1 MNYHQPFSE
10 LYRRYSKQIF
20 LFCNHHSRN
29 SDDAQNIYQES
40 WLSLFEKIKSGEQIN
55 SVPAFMVTI
64 CRRRIIDS
72 LRNNSSKPDTVDVND
87 FDNIRTVVPD
97 ESFEI
102 NSILN
107 RAIDSLELVYKEAFI
122 MNKINGLNI
131 NEIAEI
137 TGETYDCIKKRVY
150 RASEKVKTA
159 VKNYI
164 NGVE

>member
-1 MNYHQPFSE
+1 
-10 LYRRYSKQIF
+10 
-20 LFCNHHSRN
+20 
-29 SDDAQNIYQES
+29 
-40 WLSLFEKIKSGEQIN
+40 
-55 SVPAFMVTI
+55 MVTI
-64 CRRRIIDS
+64 CRRRIFDS
-72 LRNNSSKPDTVDVND
+72 LRNNSTKPITVDVND
-87 FDNIRTVVPD
+87 YDNIGTVVPD
-97 ESFEI
+97 DSFEI